1 MKVVLVLVSVFF
13 TKALALQCYE
23 CVEESPHTCKR
34 SRECSNECNSNTATL
49 SLGGVQ
55 LAQRLWSCQPSVFC
69 VTGRINAGFLKAT
82 INSKCCQ
89 TDLCN
94 DHVVPALPEQFP
106 NGKKCC
112 GNNDCSKIVRC
123 EGDED
128 HCINGS
134 VIPFVKVSLKGCA
147 SKSICDGLVSI
158 THHFNMTGDIK
169 CCEGNL
175 CNTAISIN
183 LSLLIMLGSQLTSI
197 LFL

>member
-23 CVEESPHTCKR
+23 CVEDSPQTCER
-34 SRECSNECNSNTATL
+34 SQECPNECTSNTATL
-49 SLGGVQ
+49 TLGGVQ
-55 LAQRLWSCQPSVFC
+55 LAQSMWSCQPSVLC

-82 INSKCCQ
+82 VNSKCCQ

-94 DHVVPALPEQFP
+94 DQVVPALPKQFP

-112 GNNDCSKIVRC
+112 ANHDCSKTVNC

-128 HCINGS
+128 RCINGS
-134 VIPFVKVSLKGCA
+134 VIPYVKVSLKGCA

-158 THHFNMTGDIK
+158 TRHFNVTADVK
-169 CCEGNL
+169 CCKGNL

-183 LSLLIMLGSQLTSI
+183 LSLLFMLGSLLASI